1 MTMCWLEETDN
12 EMWELRQPAQAREST
27 NYHITRFVTSRT
39 TTMISLFASL
49 LQNASN
55 LHPLP
60 PAAIGNEPLR
70 ELLAHARKPGHI
82 NDHNC
87 SVQLVHLV
95 DEQRTRPTANDLR
108 SAETSISAC
117 WVDHQQCFRER
128 SIHWRRRQ
136 FMPRW
141 QNSDDS
147 STSRAAP
154 KSCPPNAENPAF
166 SSECS
171 KFEMCTNNSLV
182 GTECA
187 AGDEIGRFEL
197 VTSGAGVLQNTRD
210 AC

>member
-1 MTMCWLEETDN
+1 MSLVCHRAFSRH
-12 EMWELRQPAQAREST
+12 RQECQQT
-27 NYHITRFVTSRT
+27 IYHIIRFVTSRT

-87 SVQLVHLV
+87 SIQLVHLV

-128 SIHWRRRQ
+128 SIHRRRRQ
-136 FMPRW
+136 LMPRW

-147 STSRAAP
+147 STSPAAP

-171 KFEMCTNNSLV
+171 KVCTNKFARRYRVCNRGRESGGLV
-182 GTECA
+182 SSHPGQEC
-187 AGDEIGRFEL
+187 FK
-197 VTSGAGVLQNTRD
+197 AGVLQSTRD
-210 AC
+210 VC